1 MDTEPRG
8 SSWSGGGIHVVGNRF
23 LFSKNDHCSKNRV
36 KENSTDLR
44 MRQLSYIGKCSE
56 EAEG

>member
-8 SSWSGGGIHVVGNRF
+8 SSWSGGGIHMVRNRF
-23 LFSKNDHCSKNRV
+23 LFIKNDHCNKNRV

-44 MRQLSYIGKCSE
+44 MHPLSCIGKCSE
-56 EAEG
+56 EGEG